1 MFLKRGIMFS
11 SKSICNYDLHIFEDI
26 LLIDGGKKSQY
37 SLEVAGKI
45 AILAI
50 AREKPQIKFEPYK
63 FENGVEESFDVFKN
77 LLQVAHHT

>member
-1 MFLKRGIMFS
+1 
-11 SKSICNYDLHIFEDI
+11 
-26 LLIDGGKKSQY
+26 
-37 SLEVAGKI
+37 VAGKI